1 MENLRLKE
9 EIQRLKSLFDEGE
22 REMMNQQ
29 FAVLQNKLL
38 EALDWKLMHK
48 ADPSVVQE
56 VNLDMVPGVHIG
68 SNQLISGQAPDSVYF
83 SLNEENKQLRMQA
96 IENKAEIDT
105 LRNKIDFYL
114 EVKEKL
120 ERHVEELL
128 KKLEE
133 ERSSR
138 AVREQMLQTELCNI
152 SKDMPLVN
160 FNDQTELKTMV
171 DAIAAATQREAE
183 ALERVYKLTQENDE
197 LHLKLKGYV
206 EDNKQ
211 LVQLYQQK
219 AAEDISEGSNKAAIA
234 LEGGAVDDGATDLEQ
249 LAEEKEAEMKVIEN
263 LE

>member
-1 MENLRLKE
+1 
-9 EIQRLKSLFDEGE
+9 
-22 REMMNQQ
+22 
-29 FAVLQNKLL
+29 
-38 EALDWKLMHK
+38 
-48 ADPSVVQE
+48 
-56 VNLDMVPGVHIG
+56 
-68 SNQLISGQAPDSVYF
+68 
-83 SLNEENKQLRMQA
+83 
-96 IENKAEIDT
+96 
-105 LRNKIDFYL
+105 
-114 EVKEKL
+114 
-120 ERHVEELL
+120 
-128 KKLEE
+128 
-133 ERSSR
+133 
-138 AVREQMLQTELCNI
+138 
-152 SKDMPLVN
+152 
-160 FNDQTELKTMV
+160 MV